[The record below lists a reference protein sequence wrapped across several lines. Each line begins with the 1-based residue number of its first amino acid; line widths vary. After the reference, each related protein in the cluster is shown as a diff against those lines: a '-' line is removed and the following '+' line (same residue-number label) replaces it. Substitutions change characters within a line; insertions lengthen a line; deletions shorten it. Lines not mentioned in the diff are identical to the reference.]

1 MARQLA
7 AQFVGGPMNGR
18 HVTIEAESIRWE
30 VRVASMDGEP
40 VVAADGPAVL
50 DADAAVIWTPY
61 FLRRFAGDAVV
72 FATEPAPV

>member
-1 MARQLA
+1 MARRLA

-18 HVTIEAESIRWE
+18 HVSIEAECVRWE

-40 VVAADGPAVL
+40 VVVADGPAVL
-50 DADAAVIWTPY
+50 DADAAAIWTPY